1 MLDTV
6 QLCGNTSHDGDEFS
20 SPKFLT
26 EKDKYM
32 SDLYF
37 IAIENEL
44 RKISATNVPYIIVTG
59 HFPVWSIAE
68 HGIEY

>member
-6 QLCGNTSHDGDEFS
+6 QLCGNTPHDGDEFS